1 MLYQESSL
9 SSAWLSATQSLLL
22 FSLSDFRE
30 LFYRDLIQQEPVSF
44 TGFIRNETHSLLLGF
59 EAETSLTVVG
69 EKKRASMA
77 VLEKIGN
84 MRFNIQH

>member
-9 SSAWLSATQSLLL
+9 SSAWLSAKQSLLL
-22 FSLSDFRE
+22 FSLLDFRE

-44 TGFIRNETHSLLLGF
+44 TGFIRNETRLFLLGF
-59 EAETSLTVVG
+59 EAETSLTIVR
-69 EKKRASMA
+69 KKRASMV
-77 VLEKIGN
+77 VLEKIGD

>member
-9 SSAWLSATQSLLL
+9 SSAWLSAKQSLLL

-44 TGFIRNETHSLLLGF
+44 TGFIRNETHLRLLGF

-69 EKKRASMA
+69 EKRASMA
-77 VLEKIGN
+77 VLEKIGYI
-84 MRFNIQH
+84 RFNIQH